1 MIHGGIAGFLLVL
14 ALNLLNGNG
23 YGTSLMWSCI
33 ATVAFAYVSRWF
45 MRTVFSEMHLS
56 VWEQQQA
63 AAQAQAEAAAQAQ
76 AEAAEGAQAEAAEG
90 AQAEAAEGA
99 ATEA

>member
-1 MIHGGIAGFLLVL
+1 MTPYMIHGGIAGFLLVL

-45 MRTVFSEMHLS
+45 MRSVFSEMHLS
-56 VWEQQQA
+56 AWEQQQA
-63 AAQAQAEAAAQAQ
+63 AAQAQAEAAT
-76 AEAAEGAQAEAAEG
+76 
-90 AQAEAAEGA
+90 EGA
-99 ATEA
+99 ATEGAAAEA

>member
-1 MIHGGIAGFLLVL
+1 MTSYMIHGGIAGFLLVL

-45 MRTVFSEMHLS
+45 MRSALSELHLS
-56 VWEQQQA
+56 IWEQQQA
-63 AAQAQAEAAAQAQ
+63 AAQAQTG
-76 AEAAEGAQAEAAEG
+76 AAETGAAETG
-90 AQAEAAEGA
+90 AAETGVA
-99 ATEA
+99 ETGVAEL

>member
-1 MIHGGIAGFLLVL
+1 MTSYMIHGGIAGFLLVL

-45 MRTVFSEMHLS
+45 MRSVFSEMHLS
-56 VWEQQQA
+56 IWEQQQA
-63 AAQAQAEAAAQAQ
+63 AAQAQAEAAT
-76 AEAAEGAQAEAAEG
+76 
-90 AQAEAAEGA
+90 EGA
-99 ATEA
+99 ATEGAATEGAATEGAAAEA

>member
-14 ALNLLNGNG
+14 ALNLLNGND

-45 MRTVFSEMHLS
+45 MRSVFSEMHLS
-56 VWEQQQA
+56 AWEQQQA
-63 AAQAQAEAAAQAQ
+63 AAQAQTEAATE
-76 AEAAEGAQAEAAEG
+76 EAATEE
-90 AQAEAAEGA
+90 A

>member
-45 MRTVFSEMHLS
+45 MRSVFSEMHLS
-56 VWEQQQA
+56 AWEQQQA
-63 AAQAQAEAAAQAQ
+63 AQKAQ
-76 AEAAEGAQAEAAEG
+76 AEAAEATAAEG
-90 AQAEAAEGA
+90 EAGEEQPVEG
-99 ATEA
+99 

>member
-1 MIHGGIAGFLLVL
+1 MTPYMIHGGIAGFLLVL

-63 AAQAQAEAAAQAQ
+63 AAQAQAEDAAQAQ
-76 AEAAEGAQAEAAEG
+76 AEDAA
-90 AQAEAAEGA
+90 GA

>member
-1 MIHGGIAGFLLVL
+1 MTSYMIHGGIAGFLLVL

-45 MRTVFSEMHLS
+45 MRSVFSEMHLS
-56 VWEQQQA
+56 AWEQQQA
-63 AAQAQAEAAAQAQ
+63 AAQTQAEAAA
-76 AEAAEGAQAEAAEG
+76 EGA
-90 AQAEAAEGA
+90 AAEGA
-99 ATEA
+99 AAEGAAAEA

>member
-1 MIHGGIAGFLLVL
+1 MTSYMIHGGIAGFLLVF

-45 MRTVFSEMHLS
+45 MRSVFSEMHLS
-56 VWEQQQA
+56 AWEQQQA
-63 AAQAQAEAAAQAQ
+63 AAQAQAEAAT
-76 AEAAEGAQAEAAEG
+76 
-90 AQAEAAEGA
+90 EGA
-99 ATEA
+99 ATEGAATGA

>member
-45 MRTVFSEMHLS
+45 MRSVFSEMHLS
-56 VWEQQQA
+56 AWEQQQA
-63 AAQAQAEAAAQAQ
+63 AQQAQVEA
-76 AEAAEGAQAEAAEG
+76 AAEGAVDEGGAEEEQPAEG
-90 AQAEAAEGA
+90 LG
-99 ATEA
+99 